1 MIKLTPSKKKTIEFA
16 DAVARKTLGDIEQLI
31 GYSSNIFMMFGLPTK
46 RLPKEQTQWVR
57 ENPKYS
63 MTLTQIDK
71 NFEVPYGC
79 YARMNQ
85 IFLDTE
91 VKTKATNVI
100 DLGNSFNEYAKKV
113 GYNEGRAN
121 RALKRQLGN
130 LIRCALSITAN
141 NNKHFDAGIQTLV
154 GRKWFIGLDEHS
166 PEQPE
171 LFRSRLLLDE
181 AYTEY
186 IFKHA
191 VPLDMAVVRFFKRN
205 PLALDFYRFLAY
217 RNNDLNK
224 PLVLPDTGLFDQ
236 LGTLIADPKVT
247 RARLKR
253 ILEQIQVYWKVQ
265 AKLEDG
271 YFHLSP
277 SPPAVGKRDAV
288 SRRLHIVHNWV

>member
-1 MIKLTPSKKKTIEFA
+1 MTPSKKKTIEFA
-16 DAVARKTLGDIEQLI
+16 DAIARKTLGELEQAI

-46 RLPKEQTQWVR
+46 RLPKEQKHWVR

-63 MTLTQIDK
+63 LTLTQIDK
-71 NFEVPYGC
+71 DFEVPYGC

-91 VKTKATNVI
+91 VKTKATNII

-113 GYNEGRAN
+113 GYHAGFAN
-121 RALKRQLGN
+121 RALKRQLAN
-130 LIRCALSITAN
+130 LIRCAISISAKN
-141 NNKHFDAGIQTLV
+141 EHLDAGVQTLV

-171 LFRSRLLLDE
+171 LFRSQLLLDE
-181 AYTEY
+181 SYTEY

-191 VPLDMAVVRFFKRN
+191 VPLDMTVVRFFKRN

-224 PLVLPDTGLFDQ
+224 PLVLPDAALLNQ
-236 LGTLIADPKVT
+236 LGTSITDPTVT
-247 RARLKR
+247 RVRLKK

-271 YFHLSP
+271 YFYLSP
-277 SPPAVGKRDAV
+277 SPPAIGQKSPL
-288 SRRLHIVHNWV
+288 SRHLHVVHNLDEK